1 MLSKEQVHTPEPDAE
16 CNPTAHSGAIRLLLA
31 EDDGEFRAMLSSALR
46 SKGYLVTECANGLE
60 LAQHAA
66 PEAFPGG
73 DQKYDLVISDIRMPG
88 MFGLSVL
95 EALHQLKDAPPVILI
110 TAFGDDETHAYAERL
125 GAAAM
130 FDKPFPI
137 GELLS
142 KVEEILDFS

>member
-1 MLSKEQVHTPEPDAE
+1 MLPKEQVHTSDAE
-16 CNPTAHSGAIRLLLA
+16 YNPKAHSGAIRVLLA

-60 LAQHAA
+60 LAQQVARSA
-66 PEAFPGG
+66 LPGG
-73 DQKYDLVISDIRMPG
+73 DQKCDLVISDVRMPG

-95 EALHQLKDAPPVILI
+95 EALHQLEDALPVILI

-142 KVEEILDFS
+142 KVDEIFDFS